1 MPRMVRK
8 QFRRAAVSLIV
19 PGLLLVA
26 FLAVAGGGVDRWSL
40 AATVVGAFFGTFSVG
55 VGLVT
60 LLVTAVSAYLRL
72 RQRTTCE

>member
-1 MPRMVRK
+1 MVRK